1 MLTSVSANLKST
13 DSDMIA
19 INNSTQRAANATKAK
34 LGAKGV
40 SAEKIDAVAH
50 DFEAQFISQMLEN
63 MFSNV
68 DTKDSLGGSNE
79 EETYR
84 SMLTDEYGKLM
95 ARAGGIG
102 VADHV
107 KREMLRMQE
116 MSQNAKI
123 SLSK

>member
-1 MLTSVSANLKST
+1 
-13 DSDMIA
+13 
-19 INNSTQRAANATKAK
+19 
-34 LGAKGV
+34 
-40 SAEKIDAVAH
+40 
-50 DFEAQFISQMLEN
+50 

-116 MSQNAKI
+116 MSQNAEI

>member
-1 MLTSVSANLKST
+1 
-13 DSDMIA
+13 MIA
-19 INNSTQRAANATKAK
+19 INNTTQRAANATKAK

-50 DFEAQFISQMLEN
+50 EFEAQFISQMLEN
-63 MFSNV
+63 MFSGI
-68 DTKDSLGGSNE
+68 DTKESLGGSGE

-102 VADHV
+102 VADSV
-107 KREMLRMQE
+107 KREMLKMQE
-116 MSQNAKI
+116 V
-123 SLSK
+123 SLNK